1 MARHN
6 FKAGKEL
13 VGSAHPTLKI
23 KKGTAIMDLNSLE
36 NMFKEKAWII
46 NPFYKLLV
54 LIVYVGGPLAALFV
68 LMFTYK
74 SPNTTIFIAVII
86 LLSLV
91 IGFKFGP
98 STFFIV
104 NCSWIYFRFDKFGM
118 WLPIIA
124 YVIGLTILGL
134 QMAADRILTP
144 SNE

>member
-1 MARHN
+1 
-6 FKAGKEL
+6 
-13 VGSAHPTLKI
+13 
-23 KKGTAIMDLNSLE
+23 MDSNSLE
-36 NMFKEKAWII
+36 NMFKELRWILD
-46 NPFYKLLV
+46 PLYRALV

-68 LMFTYK
+68 LLFTYK

-86 LLSLV
+86 LLTLV

-118 WLPIIA
+118 WLPIVA

-134 QMAADRILTP
+134 QMAAAKILTP